1 MIVSWM
7 KKPFLVAAASAIWLT
22 VLPYDS
28 ANAQA
33 SLRTR
38 AEIAY
43 FTDADKIELHR
54 LGSDFTP
61 EEVQKATSYDSRY
74 IPVKDLFGGQVEA
87 IRWNATAKTVSIVNE
102 GKTAILNFSGKKIAA
117 KKGEIVLPATWSKME
132 NGKAL
137 IDIYTLTYVLDRYGD
152 AFDDAERAAWGEKL
166 DFLGIRYAETL
177 PVIRSSDVQIYVT
190 FEDK

>member
-1 MIVSWM
+1 MNVSRI
-7 KKPFLVAAASAIWLT
+7 KKPFLVAAALALLLT
-22 VLPYDS
+22 GLPYDR
-28 ANAQA
+28 AHAEA

-43 FTDADKIELHR
+43 FTDVDSIKLHR

-61 EEVQKATSYDSRY
+61 EEAQKATSYDSRY

-87 IRWNATAKTVSIVNE
+87 IRWNAAAKTVSIVNK

-117 KKGEIVLPATWSKME
+117 KQGEIVLPATWSKME
-132 NGKAL
+132 NSKAL

-152 AFDDAERAAWGEKL
+152 AFDDAERTAWSEKL
-166 DFLGIRYAETL
+166 DFLGIQYAETL

-190 FEDK
+190 FEEK

>member
-1 MIVSWM
+1 MNVSWI
-7 KKPFLVAAASAIWLT
+7 KKSFLAAVASAILLT
-22 VLPYDS
+22 VLPHGS
-28 ANAQA
+28 AHAES

-43 FTDADKIELHR
+43 FTDIDGIWLHR

-61 EEVQKATSYDSRY
+61 EEAQTGTFYDSRY

-87 IRWNATAKTVSIVNE
+87 IRWNSAAKTVSIANE
-102 GKTAILNFSGKKIAA
+102 GRTAILNFSGKKIAA
-117 KKGEIVLPATWSKME
+117 KENEIVLPATWSKME

-137 IDIYTLTYVLDRYGD
+137 IDLYTLTYVLDRYGD
-152 AFDDAERAAWGEKL
+152 AFDDAERAAWGKKL
-166 DFLGIRYAETL
+166 DFLGIQYAETL

-190 FEDK
+190 FKDK

>member
-1 MIVSWM
+1 M
-7 KKPFLVAAASAIWLT
+7 
-22 VLPYDS
+22 
-28 ANAQA
+28 

-38 AEIAY
+38 AKIVY
-43 FTDADKIELHR
+43 FTDVDKIELYR
-54 LGSDFTP
+54 LGSDFTS
-61 EEVQKATSYDSRY
+61 EEAQKATSYDTHY

-87 IRWNATAKTVSIVNE
+87 IRWNAAAKTVSISNK

-117 KKGEIVLPATWSKME
+117 KEGEIVLPATWSKME

-152 AFDDAERAAWGEKL
+152 VFDDAERVAWGKKL
-166 DFLGIRYAETL
+166 DFLGIQYAETL

>member
-1 MIVSWM
+1 MNVSRI
-7 KKPFLVAAASAIWLT
+7 KKSFLAAAASAILLT
-22 VLPYDS
+22 AAPYGS
-28 ANAQA
+28 AHAEP

-43 FTDADKIELHR
+43 FTDIDGIKLYR

-61 EEVQKATSYDSRY
+61 EEARKATSYDNRY

-87 IRWNATAKTVSIVNE
+87 VRWNATARTVSIVNE
-102 GKTAILNFSGKKIAA
+102 GKTAVLNFSGKKLAA

-166 DFLGIRYAETL
+166 DFLSIRYAETL
-177 PVIRSSDVQIYVT
+177 PAIRSSDVMIYVT
-190 FEDK
+190 FQEK